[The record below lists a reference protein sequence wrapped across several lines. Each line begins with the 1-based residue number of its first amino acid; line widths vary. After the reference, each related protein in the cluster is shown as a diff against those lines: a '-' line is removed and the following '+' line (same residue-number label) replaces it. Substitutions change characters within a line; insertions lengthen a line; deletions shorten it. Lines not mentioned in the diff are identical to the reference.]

1 MLNNKVYSNSMIGL
15 EKAGKSNFNTLL
27 ETHFMKNF
35 NSVCKDAFNMMST
48 NQEGISTRH
57 LEIIKTLEKT
67 KARVFKKPKNI
78 IKHE

>member
-1 MLNNKVYSNSMIGL
+1 
-15 EKAGKSNFNTLL
+15 
-27 ETHFMKNF
+27 MKNF